1 MSASGLGALFHE
13 RLGKSKLVDPWMAG
27 AGFNNRLHK
36 IEQHLTLT
44 LVKALSL
51 PEETSEF
58 RVCVVTG
65 NIFADQKSDAD
76 TEIVGKPLD
85 QPHRGILGF
94 TLLTAFKLP
103 DMRLRDANS
112 VRDLLQR
119 GAPLYSQV
127 SNSLT

>member
-13 RLGKSKLVDPWMAG
+13 RLGKSALVDPWMAG

-65 NIFADQKSDAD
+65 NIFADQEGDAD
-76 TEIVGKPLD
+76 PEIVGKPLD
-85 QPHRGILGF
+85 QPHRRIFGF
-94 TLLTAFKLP
+94 TLFAAFKLP
-103 DMRLRDANS
+103 DMGFGDANG

-119 GAPLYSQV
+119 GAPLYP
-127 SNSLT
+127 